1 MNYEILIDK
10 RENKKQCSIY
20 PLKERED
27 FHLCYFDR
35 GTSPLP
41 PLTADVFLHVDGISL
56 DEWKNNRRE
65 DTSRPGVSYL
75 GANSLG
81 VSSLAV
87 IDCTWKRV
95 DPTVR
100 RIEGNLPTLVKIP
113 PTFVTSYPRKSKQE
127 GLDPDGGLATIE
139 AIFIAAAFLGTWDE
153 SLLDKYHF
161 RQDFL
166 GWNLAQWQRFKLGPY
181 A

>member
-20 PLKERED
+20 PLKERKD
-27 FHLCYFDR
+27 FQLRYFDR
-35 GTSPLP
+35 GASPLDP
-41 PLTADVFLHVDGISL
+41 FTADVLLHVDGVSL
-56 DEWKNNRRE
+56 DKWNEE
-65 DTSRPGVSYL
+65 RPDETVK
-75 GANSLG
+75 
-81 VSSLAV
+81 SLAV

-95 DPTVR
+95 EPTLR
-100 RIEGNLPTLVKIP
+100 RIDGELPTLVKIP
-113 PTFVTSYPRKSKQE
+113 PSFVTSYPRKSKQE

-153 SLLDKYHF
+153 TLLDKYHF
-161 RQDFL
+161 REDFL
-166 GWNLAQWQRFKLGPY
+166 QWNLDQWRHFKLGPY